1 MSASIIKNR
10 NFVFLWIGHLVS
22 HAGDA
27 VYAIALPWLMLE
39 LTGSKSLT
47 ALVSMSAYLPALLF
61 GLLAGVIVDRYD
73 RKWIMILSDV
83 LRALL
88 VVVVPL
94 SLIYGF
100 VTPLL
105 IGMVTFFLST
115 FATLF
120 YPARDSLIPQIT
132 SPEELPAANSA
143 ISISGQMSH
152 LLGPLFAGIGMSFLG
167 ITHLFTADAIS
178 FLFSILM
185 IYFISTTTN
194 QNIQRLHQSQ
204 FQGIL
209 EGLRYVKNN
218 RGLKALLI
226 LTFINNI
233 FIMGPAII
241 GLPVF
246 VREVL
251 LADFS
256 ILAYMETAM
265 AAGMILGSFIFWKAL
280 KRFNPVSILLFGI
293 VMDGLTY
300 SLLYF
305 VNSSFMA
312 ILVLLVHGIGIPL
325 ITVARTTIIQTATPD
340 KFLGR
345 IFSMNYMAVMGTTAI
360 SIGFTGFILEFI
372 SADWLFLCIGICAAL
387 TVLFGLNS
395 SMRNLFYNNQ
405 N

>member
-1 MSASIIKNR
+1 
-10 NFVFLWIGHLVS
+10 
-22 HAGDA
+22 
-27 VYAIALPWLMLE
+27 MLE

-73 RKWIMILSDV
+73 RKWIMILSDI

-152 LLGPLFAGIGMSFLG
+152 LLGPLFAGVGMSFLG
-167 ITHLFTADAIS
+167 LTHLFTADAVS

-185 IYFISTTTN
+185 IYFISTTPN

-241 GLPVF
+241 GIPVF

-251 LADFS
+251 LADFG

-265 AAGMILGSFIFWKAL
+265 AAGMILGSFIFWKAV

-293 VMDGLTY
+293 VMDGFTY

-325 ITVARTTIIQTATPD
+325 ITVSRTTIIQTAAPD
-340 KFLGR
+340 KFRGR

-360 SIGFTGFILEFI
+360 SVGLTGFILEFI
-372 SADWLFLCIGICAAL
+372 SADLLFLCIGICAAA

-395 SMRNLFYNNQ
+395 SMRNLFYNNPK
-405 N
+405 